1 MQLRLK
7 VIEVTQER
15 CRLCCLLC
23 ASLGC
28 GVWTNDVRRYH
39 RARLAGYC
47 SVSSSRAAD
56 RGALKLARSGRVAVV
71 VVVKEEGEGARFR
84 GERKVI

>member
-28 GVWTNDVRRYH
+28 GVWTNDVRWYH
-39 RARLAGYC
+39 RARLAGY
-47 SVSSSRAAD
+47 SVSSSRAAE

-71 VVVKEEGEGARFR
+71 IVVKEEGEGARFR